1 MTFVIEQKPDAP
13 RKIDSVSRSL
23 KAHLLL
29 VLMTLIWGS
38 TFVLIKAALR
48 DSSPLVLNAV
58 RMSLAAV
65 LLALWYRR
73 QLAGMTRGS
82 LFMGLAVGLF
92 LYLGYA
98 FQTSGLRLT
107 TPSKSAFLTGIST
120 VIVPV
125 IMLTIWRTR
134 VHTWRVVGIALALA
148 GLFLMT
154 VPAGGEGLA
163 SFREVNFGDVL
174 SFFCAIAFAFH
185 IVFIGR
191 ATQRHPFEQIAVLQ
205 VSVAAVLMV
214 FSAPFLESPQ
224 FHPSPTVLA
233 CVLITGILGTALAF
247 TVQAWAQQFT
257 PATHAALIFTL
268 EPAFAWLTSF
278 IYMKERL
285 GLRAGSGALLILA
298 GVLVSEL
305 LGQVAGPDLPQPA
318 NAAPTPQPANPAPDG
333 EPAPNGGQQPASP
346 DNAQARS
353 RV

>member
-1 MTFVIEQKPDAP
+1 
-13 RKIDSVSRSL
+13 VSRSL

-29 VLMTLIWGS
+29 VLITLIWGS

-48 DSSPLVLNAV
+48 DSSPLALNAV
-58 RMSLAAV
+58 RMALAGALLAAF
-65 LLALWYRR
+65 YRK
-73 QLAGMTRGS
+73 QLAAMTRPA
-82 LFMGLAVGLF
+82 LVMGLVVGIF

-107 TPSKSAFLTGIST
+107 TPSKSAFLTGVST

-125 IMLTIWRTR
+125 IMLVLFRARFHLWRAL
-134 VHTWRVVGIALALA
+134 GIALAVA

-154 VPAGGEGLA
+154 VPAGGQGLA
-163 SFREVNFGDVL
+163 NFTEVNFGDVL
-174 SFFCAIAFAFH
+174 SFFCAIAFAFQ
-185 IVFIGR
+185 IVFLGR

-205 VSVAAVLMV
+205 VSTAAVLMAL
-214 FSAPFLESPQ
+214 SAPFLEAPQ
-224 FHPSPTVLA
+224 FHLTPTVLA

-268 EPAFAWLTSF
+268 EPVFAWLTSF

-305 LGQVAGPDLPQPA
+305 LGQV
-318 NAAPTPQPANPAPDG
+318 
-333 EPAPNGGQQPASP
+333 GGIDAETARRGHQPASP
-346 DNAQARS
+346 DNAKASS